1 VVRAEGS
8 LWAFRLNN
16 NDELA
21 DGTTTSRKWAQ
32 PVAGLSGVVAATG
45 SREQAELEL
54 SASAA

>member
-1 VVRAEGS
+1 